1 LHRIPVRCVLLH
13 MRQQD
18 FLASATIAHLVYF
31 SAPSRHVPPVN
42 QAELVLSENP
52 PSPAALNADDE
63 QMSAGR
69 RFALAAIML
78 SVALASIDTA
88 IANTALPSIG
98 ADLGAAPA
106 ASVWIINAYQLAM
119 VSTLLPLAALGD
131 ILGHRRIYISGIA
144 LFTASS
150 LACALSPTL
159 TLLAISRIVQGV
171 GAAAIMGVNSALIQ
185 SLYPPH
191 RLGRGLGLNALVVGA
206 SFAAG
211 PTVASLIL
219 SFASWP
225 WLFAVNVPLGIMA
238 ISFAVPFLPDTV
250 RGKHHFD
257 RIAAVLNVVMF
268 ASLIFA
274 LAEAA
279 QRAPAHITLVA
290 AAVAV
295 VFGFLMVRRE
305 AGHPAPM
312 LPVDLFKRPVF
323 TLSAATAVCS
333 FAAQGLAFVS
343 LPFYFETIL
352 QRSQVE
358 TGFLMTPWSVVVALA
373 APFAGRLS
381 DRYPPGLLG
390 GIGLAVLCLGMAS
403 LALLPPHP
411 SVLAITLRM
420 SICGA
425 GFGFFQSPNLKAI
438 MASAPRERSGG
449 ASGIIATARLL
460 GQTTGAALV
469 ALSFGIAGRH
479 GPTLALATGAVF
491 AGAASIVSGLRMFA
505 PSHRGN
511 PHDGGIAHAAASS
524 VEAPTASDQ
533 SSAQRAK

>member
-1 LHRIPVRCVLLH
+1 MLH
-13 MRQQD
+13 MLQQD
-18 FLASATIAHLVYF
+18 FLASATIAPLVYF
-31 SAPSRHVPPVN
+31 QRRPIPPVI
-42 QAELVLSENP
+42 QAESVLSENP
-52 PSPAALNADDE
+52 PTPAALNADDE

-131 ILGHRRIYISGIA
+131 ILGHRRIYLSGIA

-257 RIAAVLNVVMF
+257 RVAAVLNVVMF

-290 AAVAV
+290 AAVALL
-295 VFGFLMVRRE
+295 FGFLMVRRE

-390 GIGLAVLCLGMAS
+390 GIGLAVLCVGMVS

-411 SVLAITLRM
+411 SILAITLRM

-511 PHDGGIAHAAASS
+511 P
-524 VEAPTASDQ
+524 
-533 SSAQRAK
+533 